1 VARFVLDQNRHPLP
15 LLIGQAWQA
24 WLIFRRNPVR
34 FALWTVLPLNYF
46 LVQNQFV
53 SPQVLYLIGLVSG
66 CLLWGVRRRPWL
78 WLIASAVGL
87 ALQQFIL
94 EFAFRSHRPWTME
107 MLNWIS
113 GHAGQF
119 VARRAHSALV
129 FGVPWLHEV
138 LCVTA
143 LAWLMPPVRY
153 ASEAFDKHPT
163 S

>member
-1 VARFVLDQNRHPLP
+1 
-15 LLIGQAWQA
+15 
-24 WLIFRRNPVR
+24 
-34 FALWTVLPLNYF
+34 
-46 LVQNQFV
+46 
-53 SPQVLYLIGLVSG
+53 

-94 EFAFRSHRPWTME
+94 VFAFDSHRPWAME
-107 MLNWIS
+107 MLTWIS
-113 GHAGQF
+113 DNAGQF